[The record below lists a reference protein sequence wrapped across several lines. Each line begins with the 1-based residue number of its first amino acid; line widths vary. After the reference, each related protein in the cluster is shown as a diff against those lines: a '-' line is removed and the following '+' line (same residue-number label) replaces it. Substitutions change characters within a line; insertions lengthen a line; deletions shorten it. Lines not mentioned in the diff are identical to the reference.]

1 MEENK
6 GNVTDDSKP
15 QFVTSNSFM
24 PQPEYI
30 AWLTELKRHIRQTQA
45 RAALRLN
52 EALVSLYWSLGEDI
66 CRQEKQ
72 YKWGSQFMQRLSLDL
87 RAEFPK
93 TEGFS
98 CSNLYFIRRW
108 YRFYSGQTDF
118 LYQAG
123 TKMTTV
129 ENAIAPMP
137 EILAH
142 IPWRHHIS
150 IISKCGTAAEAL
162 FYVEMTIRQNMSR
175 AELETAISEQFYQTQ
190 GRALT
195 NFDKTLPAPQDHLA
209 QAILK
214 DPYKLDFVRI
224 QGLYTEKDLENR
236 LAENI
241 TRFLLELGKGFAY
254 VGRQIE
260 LQTASGKSFFPD
272 MVFYHI
278 RLKSYVV
285 VELKVVDFKPEFVG
299 KLNFYVAAADEL
311 LRGEGDNPSIGLLLC
326 KDKDDSVVEWS
337 LKGVTTPLGVASY
350 QLQEVYKR
358 TLLELQTDNKE
369 TNPT

>member
-1 MEENK
+1 MEQNK
-6 GNVTDDSKP
+6 ERTDYAKISKP
-15 QFVTSNSFM
+15 QFVSSGDFM
-24 PQPEYI
+24 AQPEYVS
-30 AWLTELKRHIRQTQA
+30 WLAVLKTHIRQSQSKV
-45 RAALRLN
+45 ALRLN
-52 EALVSLYWSLGEDI
+52 ESLVTLYWSMGEDI

-87 RAEFPK
+87 RAGFPN

-108 YRFYSGQTDF
+108 YRFYSGQSDF

-123 TKMTTV
+123 TKMVEV
-129 ENAIAPMP
+129 ENATLPMP
-137 EILAH
+137 DMLTH

-150 IISKCGTAAEAL
+150 IISKCDSVAEAL
-162 FYVEMTIRQNMSR
+162 FYVGMTIERNMSR
-175 AELETAISEQFYQTQ
+175 TELETVISEQLYHTQ

-195 NFDKTLPAPQDHLA
+195 NFDKTLPVPQDQLA
-209 QAILK
+209 QAIMK
-214 DPYKLDFVRI
+214 DPYKLDFVRL
-224 QGLYTEKDLENR
+224 QGRYTEKDLEDK
-236 LAENI
+236 LSQNI

-254 VGRQIE
+254 VGRQVE
-260 LQTASGKSFFPD
+260 LQTASGKSYFPD
-272 MVFYHI
+272 MLFYHI
-278 RLKSYVV
+278 RLKCYVV
-285 VELKVVDFKPEFVG
+285 VELKAVDFKPEFVG

-358 TLLELQTDNKE
+358 TMLELQNEVTIE
-369 TNPT
+369 